1 MDKNT
6 GLGFLMMLLLLVAY
20 YFFFAP
26 DAPPAT
32 LPQTADTQQSDL
44 PKGNP
49 AETTQK
55 TDSIVN
61 DTLLAGG
68 LTMAPDSIQMAA
80 EQILLVS
87 KFGSLAPAATGT
99 EEVVSIGND
108 KISLELSSKGGLF
121 RGAVLNEYK
130 NYQDSS
136 LVELWDRSKSEMA
149 LKFAFTGGGEI
160 NLNDLYF
167 TLSEYN
173 ETATETTPA
182 KAVFTATGSGPGS
195 SIVITHILDQAAY
208 DVKSEISFRN
218 MDNLLALDNNTL
230 RLEWNATALAKEKG
244 IQNERQQSSV
254 FFCPVGEK
262 RDYLSEASEDEET
275 VEQDLRWVA
284 YKQQY
289 FSAIA
294 IAEKGFKKGS
304 FVKSYPTEDDQH
316 TMTYESKLIL
326 NAEKSSDI
334 RIPLT
339 YYFGP
344 NEFRNLKAMEVE
356 NLDRI
361 IDYGWT
367 IFGWVNRW
375 FVRPMFN
382 FFSGFIGNFGI
393 IILVLT
399 LVIKLILFPITWK
412 NYLSSAKMKVL
423 KPEIEEINKKHEG
436 KDAMAKQQAVMALYR
451 QTGVNPF
458 AGCIP
463 MLLQMPI
470 LYAMFRFFPSSI
482 ELRGQ
487 SFLWADDL
495 GAYDVLIPLGVNIP
509 LYGAHVSGFTVL
521 MAISMF
527 FYTRVSAGS
536 MPDTTQPGMPNMKII
551 MNIFPFMMLFIFNS
565 LSSGLSFYYFAANMI
580 SIGQML
586 AIKKYFIDED
596 KIKAKIEDNK
606 KKPKKKSAFQERLE
620 NMQREQQ
627 KKLAAN
633 KKK

>member
-6 GLGFLMMLLLLVAY
+6 GIGFLMMLLLLVAY
-20 YFFFAP
+20 YVFFAP
-26 DAPPAT
+26 ETPPAK
-32 LPQTADTQQSDL
+32 LPQTELAQASSVDTAGKKTTL
-44 PKGNP
+44 PDSTVVE
-49 AETTQK
+49 ETEA
-55 TDSIVN
+55 I
-61 DTLLAGG
+61 
-68 LTMAPDSIQMAA
+68 PDSIRDAA
-80 EQILLVS
+80 ELLERTS
-87 KFGSLAPAATGT
+87 KFGTFAPAAVGELT
-99 EEVVSIGND
+99 EITMSNNQLSV
-108 KISLELSSKGGLF
+108 ELSSKGGLF
-121 RGAVLNEYK
+121 SQATLSNYITYK
-130 NYQDSS
+130 DSS
-136 LVELWDRSKSEMA
+136 LVNLWDKDLSTMSVKVP
-149 LKFAFTGGGEI
+149 LVGGMEVS
-160 NLNDLYF
+160 LADLYF
-167 TLSEYN
+167 QLDEHKA
-173 ETATETTPA
+173 TATVGNPA
-182 KAVFTATGSGPGS
+182 KVVFSAAGALPGQE
-195 SIVITHILDQAAY
+195 IIITHTLAADAY
-208 DVKSEISFRN
+208 AVTTELAFKNLENQLSLSDKSLQI
-218 MDNLLALDNNTL
+218 
-230 RLEWNATALAKEKG
+230 EWNATALAKEKG

-254 FFCPVGEK
+254 FFCPIGEK

-275 VEQDLRWVA
+275 AELDLRWVA

-294 IAEKGFKKGS
+294 IAGDGFKTGS
-304 FVKSYPTEDDQH
+304 YLKSFPTEDDAH

-326 NAEKSSDI
+326 NAQKSNDI
-334 RIPLT
+334 RVPLT

-344 NEFRNLKAMEVE
+344 NEFNQLKAMEVE

-382 FFSGFIGNFGI
+382 FFSGFISNYGI

-399 LVIKLILFPITWK
+399 IVIKLLLFPITWK

-423 KPEIEEINKKHEG
+423 KPEIDEINKKFEG
-436 KDAMAKQQAVMALYR
+436 KDAMAKQQAMMGLYR

-495 GAYDVLIPLGVNIP
+495 GAFDVLIPLGVDIP
-509 LYGAHVSGFTVL
+509 LYGAHISGFTVL
-521 MAISMF
+521 MSISMF

-536 MPDTTQPGMPNMKII
+536 MPDTSQPGMPNMKII

-586 AIKKYFIDED
+586 AIKKYFIDEA

-606 KKPKKKSAFQERLE
+606 SKPKKKSAFQERLE
-620 NMQREQQ
+620 NIQREQQ
-627 KKLAAN
+627 KKLAST